1 MGKLDGKVAIVTGGG
16 RALAV
21 VDDVTDNEYFV
32 LPSRQQGI
40 DEANFWQ
47 FRG

>member
-1 MGKLDGKVAIVTGGG
+1 MMKGWIG
-16 RALAV
+16 
-21 VDDVTDNEYFV
+21 VTDNECFV